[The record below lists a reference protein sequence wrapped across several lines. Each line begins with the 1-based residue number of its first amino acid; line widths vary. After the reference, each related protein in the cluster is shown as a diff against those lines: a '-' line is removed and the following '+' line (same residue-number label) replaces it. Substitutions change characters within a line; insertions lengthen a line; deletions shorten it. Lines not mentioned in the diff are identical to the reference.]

1 MNGDAFSDECKQEVV
16 SKAHEMG
23 GGFDLVI
30 YSLASPRR
38 TDPLSRDIYRAC
50 LKPIGAVYRN
60 KTLDT
65 DKELVKEMTIEPAS
79 PEEIASTEKV
89 MGGEDWQLWT
99 ELLLS
104 ENLLSRNCVNLAYSY
119 IGPEVTRPIYRN
131 GTIGKAKGRFG
142 EYQRKELIN

>member
-1 MNGDAFSDECKQEVV
+1 M
-16 SKAHEMG
+16 
-23 GGFDLVI
+23 
-30 YSLASPRR
+30 
-38 TDPLSRDIYRAC
+38 
-50 LKPIGAVYRN
+50 KPIGAVYRN

-99 ELLLS
+99 ELLLC

-131 GTIGKAKGRFG
+131 GTIGKAKEHLEISAERINKLMTESIEGDFCFG
-142 EYQRKELIN
+142 EQSCCHTSQFCDSCGSIIHVNTLQSNAEKGTHEG